1 MPARSFRV
9 LQKFKRTKTMN
20 RHTMPSTNDQHQQ
33 VLLLLPWY
41 LNQSLEQ
48 DEQRQVESHLRSCL
62 LCSRELV
69 VLRKLGAT
77 VKQSSDLDMAA
88 EASFASLLE
97 KLQTAE
103 PVRQTPE
110 PSNNQTT
117 LAWFGKCAN
126 TGAGQ
131 SGNAANRHS
140 RLLRLNVI
148 TVKHFAIAASMLL
161 AMLPLIMHYER
172 SPVTP
177 DYYTLSAAKP
187 ESPAG
192 AKLRVVFSKPLP
204 DTGIDS
210 LLKRIHGQLVEGPNS
225 VGAYTIR
232 LDAGKE
238 NLDLTAAATFLRNQ
252 QNVLL
257 VEPVIEP

>member
-1 MPARSFRV
+1 MLARSFRF
-9 LQKFKRTKTMN
+9 LQKLKRTKTMN
-20 RHTMPSTNDQHQQ
+20 RHTMPSTTDQHQQ
-33 VLLLLPWY
+33 MLLLLPWY

-48 DEQRQVESHLRSCL
+48 DEKQQVESHLRSCL

-69 VLRKLGAT
+69 VLRELAAA

-88 EASFASLLE
+88 EASFASLRE
-97 KLQTAE
+97 KLQDAK
-103 PVRQTPE
+103 PVRHNPE
-110 PSNNQTT
+110 PSNNQPT
-117 LAWFGKCAN
+117 LAWFGKCAD
-126 TGAGQ
+126 TGTGQ

-140 RLLRLNVI
+140 RIFPLSTI
-148 TVKHFAIAASMLL
+148 TGKRFAIAASLLL
-161 AMLPLIMHYER
+161 AVITLSMHYGR
-172 SPVTP
+172 SPTTA

-192 AKLRVVFSKPLP
+192 AKLRVVFSKSLA
-204 DTGIDS
+204 DAGIDS
-210 LLKRIHGQLVEGPNS
+210 LLEKIHGHLVEGPNS

-238 NLDLTAAATFLRNQ
+238 SLDLTAAATFLRNQ

-257 VEPVIEP
+257 VEPVTAP